1 MLKMNTPKEIIKK
14 LFPNLADTINLEL
27 LKKEDRKTIIKIQS
41 LKETEYPE
49 YLKSL
54 YRSKTGKELNL
65 DNPERFTEKIQW
77 RKLYDRNPIY
87 SELSDKYLARKW
99 VEDKIGSD
107 YLVPLIG
114 AWEHFDQI
122 DMKQMP
128 DQFVLKT
135 NNASH
140 TNIIVTDKKQFMRR
154 KWSAK
159 RRMEYW
165 LRTPFAFLEG
175 LELHYQGI
183 KPLIIAE
190 EYLPPE
196 NGKSSLTDY
205 KFFCF
210 NGTPYL
216 CQVIAD
222 RSNGETIDFYDIKW
236 KHMEITRPPYHNAAK
251 AAEKPE
257 KYDMMIKLAAVLSKG
272 FQYVRVDLYEHA
284 GKIYF
289 GEMTFTPASG
299 MIKFDPDEWDYKLGA
314 LWDLN
319 DSQTA
324 AYQ

>member
-1 MLKMNTPKEIIKK
+1 MKPSKETIKD
-14 LFPNLADTINLEL
+14 LFPNLTDTINLEMQ
-27 LKKEDRKTIIKIQS
+27 KKEDRKTIKKIQS
-41 LKETEYPE
+41 LKEKEYPA
-49 YLKSL
+49 YLKGI
-54 YRSKTGKELNL
+54 YQFRTGKELHL
-65 DNPERFTEKIQW
+65 DNPRRFTEKIQW
-77 RKLYDRNPIY
+77 RKLYDRNPLY
-87 SELSDKYLARKW
+87 SELSDKYLVRKW
-99 VEDKIGSD
+99 VEEKIGSD
-107 YLVPLIG
+107 YLVPLVG
-114 AWEHFDQI
+114 VWEHFDQI
-122 DMKQMP
+122 DFGQMP

-190 EYLPPE
+190 KYLQPE
-196 NGKSSLTDY
+196 NGRSSLTDY
-205 KFFCF
+205 KFYCF
-210 NGTPYL
+210 NEAPYL
-216 CQVIAD
+216 CQVISD
-222 RSNGETIDFYDIKW
+222 RSHGETIDFYDTKW
-236 KHMEITRPPYHNAAK
+236 EHMAISRPPYQNAGK
-251 AAEKPE
+251 AIKKPE
-257 KYDMMIKLAAVLSKG
+257 KYDLMVKLAAELCIG

-299 MIKFDPDEWDYKLGA
+299 MMRFDPDEWDYKLGA
-314 LWDLN
+314 LWDLPPR
-319 DSQTA
+319 QTA